1 MKKAIII
8 ILLVFIGSADAY
20 DIFGGMQNGMGGTV
34 MFTSP
39 DASALLN
46 CPAGLINDRQIVF
59 ETGWNR
65 KYELSDLDRVFISAG
80 YRYRYLTA
88 AVGFSQM
95 GKSDYYTDKILK
107 FNLAYRAKHY
117 AVGLLTSGKI
127 VEIGADMEKLQA
139 ASIGLCA
146 GVHYKQYHIGIVVD
160 DINGPKIVENLD
172 GENIKYNVYAEI
184 DGGAI
189 HSITGRLIF
198 EKYEK
203 PRVSLGQHIQLT
215 GRNSLFWGLSHNP
228 LTYGGGVKILYSGA
242 SLIYSVSYHPAL
254 GFTHDVSITYATAGI
269 LPGN

>member
-65 KYELSDLDRVFISAG
+65 KYELSDLDRVFIAAG
-80 YRYRYLTA
+80 YRYKQFTA
-88 AVGFSQM
+88 VFGFSQM
-95 GKSDYYTDKILK
+95 GESDYYSEKILK

-117 AVGLLTSGKI
+117 SAGLLTSGRI
-127 VEIGADMEKLQA
+127 VEIGIDIGRLQA

-146 GVHYKQYHIGIVVD
+146 GVHYGRYHVGIVVD
-160 DINGPKIVENLD
+160 DINKPEIDDILH
-172 GENIKYNVYAEI
+172 GENIKYNIYAEI
-184 DGGAI
+184 DGGTI

-228 LTYGGGVKILYSGA
+228 LTYGGGVRVLYSGA
-242 SLIYSVSYHPAL
+242 SLTYSVSYHPAL
-254 GFTHDVSITYATAGI
+254 GFTHDVSITYATSGI